1 MDALGTVE
9 FRRLVIPGLAGEELQ
24 AVAAVIIDAQLG
36 QDVDVHI
43 GRVEMDAVQAGIAVH
58 QGPDQEMAHAD
69 ELLGVDDGRQKGR
82 PFIGMQIDEDIVVML
97 MQVPPDTPQGPDGI
111 IFTLLVDRD
120 QVVDIGV
127 VADDVGHFLIDD
139 EGDFRAL
146 GMTAQDLQERGDEDE
161 VA

>member
-1 MDALGTVE
+1 
-9 FRRLVIPGLAGEELQ
+9 
-24 AVAAVIIDAQLG
+24 
-36 QDVDVHI
+36 
-43 GRVEMDAVQAGIAVH
+43 MDAVQAGIAVH
-58 QGPDQEMAHAD
+58 QGPDQEMAHAA
-69 ELLGVDDGRQKGR
+69 ELLGVDDGRQEGR

-111 IFTLLVDRD
+111 VFTLLVDRD

-139 EGDFRAL
+139 EGNFRAL